1 MILIDEILNL
11 IFPNVCGFCGKINKD
26 FLCEDCEEKIDFMIN
41 QKIRFKLD
49 KNFEKYL
56 CIFPYEGEI
65 REKILDY
72 KFKDKSYIYKTF
84 SKIILKSKK
93 ICFLLEKYDI
103 ITAVPIHKKR
113 KAQRGYN
120 QSELI
125 AREIGKRINNLEYRK
140 TLKKD
145 KNNVRQSSLNH
156 NERKENV
163 KNAYQI
169 INKEIISNKK
179 IVLFDDIYTTGST
192 VNECSRV
199 LKENGAKE
207 ILILTLAKK

>member
-26 FLCEDCEEKIDFMIN
+26 FLCKDCEEKIDFMIN
-41 QKIRFKLD
+41 QKARFKLN

-72 KFKDKSYIYKTF
+72 KFKDKAYIYKTF

-93 ICFLLEKYDI
+93 ICFYLGKYDI
-103 ITAVPIHKKR
+103 ITDVPIHKKR
-113 KAQRGYN
+113 KAKRGYN

-125 AREIGKRINNLEYRK
+125 AREIGKRINNLEYKK
-140 TLKKD
+140 TLKKVR
-145 KNNVRQSSLNH
+145 NNVRQSSLNH

-169 INKEIISNKK
+169 INKETIFNKK

-192 VNECSRV
+192 VDECSRV

-207 ILILTLAKK
+207 ILILTLAKR

>member
-1 MILIDEILNL
+1 MKIIDEILNF

-26 FLCEDCEEKIDFMIN
+26 FLCKECEEKIDFMIN

-93 ICFLLEKYDI
+93 ICFYLEKYDI

-113 KAQRGYN
+113 KAKRGYN
-120 QSELI
+120 QSDLI
-125 AREIGKRINNLEYRK
+125 AREIGKSINNLEYKK
-140 TLKKD
+140 TLKKV

-156 NERKENV
+156 SEREENV

-169 INKEIISNKK
+169 INKEIIFNKK

-192 VNECSRV
+192 VNECSRI

>member
-1 MILIDEILNL
+1 MILIDEFLNF

-26 FLCEDCEEKIDFMIN
+26 FLCKDCEEKIDFMIN
-41 QKIRFKLD
+41 QKMHFKLS
-49 KNFEKYL
+49 KNYEKYL
-56 CIFPYEGEI
+56 CVFPYEGEI

-93 ICFLLEKYDI
+93 ICSYLEKYDI
-103 ITAVPIHKKR
+103 ITDVPIHKKR
-113 KAQRGYN
+113 KSQRGYN

-125 AREIGKRINNLEYRK
+125 AKEIGKNIKNLEYKK
-140 TLKKD
+140 TLKKV

-156 NERKENV
+156 IKREDNV
-163 KNAYQI
+163 RNAYQI
-169 INKEIISNKK
+169 INKEIIFNKK